1 MFLLLLLLLFRSRL
15 QPEKYRRL
23 LCSVGTMNHVTTS
36 SSLGSIDREPSPQ
49 PAVSGEDSDEEEEGW
64 VDSVMGEEGSSVM
77 SEEGSSVRNRLRSRG
92 ARESGRGLGEK

>member
-1 MFLLLLLLLFRSRL
+1 
-15 QPEKYRRL
+15 
-23 LCSVGTMNHVTTS
+23 MNHVTTS

-49 PAVSGEDSDEEEEGW
+49 PAVSGEDSDEEGW